1 MQSLTERLLLKDLLK
16 IEEREKIINKTI
28 VKFIKRSRIMKT
40 DRNTI
45 KLSLLWFYHKL
56 KLLKIEVISR
66 NIIKVKELKL

>member
-28 VKFIKRSRIMKT
+28 VKFIKKSRIMKT

-45 KLSLLWFYHKL
+45 KLSLL
-56 KLLKIEVISR
+56 
-66 NIIKVKELKL
+66 